1 MDNLNKEDFEL
12 EDFKNNLM
20 NRAYTT
26 EWYNKLNPEERAL
39 FHIRLI
45 YVEYLYGINMNN
57 ILKHLNRPMKKTVYK
72 LYNKLNNTY
81 SDEYLSLKE
90 LRIGC
95 NVEKL
100 KNELKWKYNKVYI
113 IHKEEYLI
121 SGDEY
126 IKINNK

>member
-1 MDNLNKEDFEL
+1 MNKEDFEL
-12 EDFKNNLM
+12 ENFTSNLKNGV
-20 NRAYTT
+20 YTT
-26 EWYNKLNPEERAL
+26 EWYNKLNPDDKAL

-45 YVEYLYGINMNN
+45 YAEYLYGIDMNK
-57 ILKHLNRPMKKTVYK
+57 ILNHLNRPIKKTIYK

-81 SDEYLSLKE
+81 SEEYSSLKE

-95 NVEKL
+95 RTKEL
-100 KNELKWKYNKVYI
+100 KSELKWKYNKVYI